1 MNFAERVTRF
11 GTWTVHAQIRF
22 QQRFPHL
29 DPDFELMQS
38 IGHPIS
44 KKRLRKIIAHSPQ
57 FQRRLAKDP
66 TFDLQHYFQSP
77 NRVIF
82 VMRGGRV
89 ITAMAETYK

>member
-1 MNFAERVTRF
+1 MTERVTRF
-11 GTWTVHAQIRF
+11 GTWTIHAQLRF
-22 QQRFPHL
+22 QERFPHL

-38 IGHPIS
+38 IGHPVGR
-44 KKRLRKIIAHSPQ
+44 KRLKRILARSPR
-57 FQRRLAKDP
+57 FRRYYERNCQSFDP
-66 TFDLQHYFQSP
+66 YHYFQSP